1 MIEIR
6 LHGRGGQGT
15 VVASKIL
22 ADAIVMGGGY
32 VQAFPEFGVER
43 RGAPVVAYVRL
54 DNKPIN
60 LKSKIYQ
67 PDHIVVL
74 DPTLLQSVNV
84 TDGLKEGGKV
94 LVNSEKEPSEMQ
106 EKFGKS
112 FKVMTVDA
120 TAIALEKRLGS
131 KTSPIV
137 NTAILGA
144 IVKALNVTNMDLIIK
159 AIEEGVPLKVE
170 ENVEAAK
177 KAYTS
182 LKGGE

>member
-1 MIEIR
+1 MLIEI
-6 LHGRGGQGT
+6 
-15 VVASKIL
+15 K
-22 ADAIVMGGGY
+22 
-32 VQAFPEFGVER
+32 
-43 RGAPVVAYVRL
+43 
-54 DNKPIN
+54 
-60 LKSKIYQ
+60 KSTTKEQIAK
-67 PDHIVVL
+67 
-74 DPTLLQSVNV
+74 LLQ
-84 TDGLKEGGKV
+84 KI
-94 LVNSEKEPSEMQ
+94 
-106 EKFGKS
+106 KFGKS